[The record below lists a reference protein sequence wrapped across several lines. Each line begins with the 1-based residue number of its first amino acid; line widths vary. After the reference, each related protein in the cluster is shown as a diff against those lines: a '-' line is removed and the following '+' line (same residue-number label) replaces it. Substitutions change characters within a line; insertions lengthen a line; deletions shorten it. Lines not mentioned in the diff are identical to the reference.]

1 MLLGNECQ
9 VLLVQRATT
18 TGVIQDK
25 TKSSSA
31 LTFSF
36 CVLLLLLL
44 SDHATSV
51 PNTGNPTLSY
61 PKPQPVTP
69 A

>member
-18 TGVIQDK
+18 TSVIQDK

-36 CVLLLLLL
+36 CVLLLLL
-44 SDHATSV
+44 SDHAASV
-51 PNTGNPTLSY
+51 PNKGNPTLSH